1 MGYKTTGSSRA
12 SAKSAVASSIVV
24 ANSDGGFKLS
34 GSSVTAQTSFA
45 AEVVSPGQASVVA
58 TLKSTEI
65 TNVIVTDSSYN
76 NLDDTDI
83 NNATGGYAKIIGRG
97 FIVGAVVYLNG
108 TAVTSTFV
116 NSTEIRITVPPTT
129 SGTYGLMLFNPT
141 GDGAIYLNLQF
152 SSAPSF
158 STDAGTLGTVYEF
171 NATSTNIS
179 ASGDVPLTY
188 SLFSGSLP
196 PGVTLSSTGV
206 LSGTTTATAV
216 SSTYSFV
223 IKVED
228 ADLQETT
235 RSFSLTIVPDVVTW
249 VTPASNSTIAIAA
262 GSNYSTNLSAISA
275 AGKTVTYEAA
285 NLPAGFTLSNGV
297 LSGEYT
303 GTNTIETSTL
313 TAIANDTLKQAVSN
327 ITWSIV
333 FGDLFFDYVTTLIS
347 ASTATTNQPVNNN
360 VFIDNS
366 TNNLLITRNGNA
378 TQGTFSPYGENWST
392 YFDGTG
398 DYLTSPSNAAFA
410 FGTGDFTVEAWVY
423 PVTGI
428 SSTAGFIATNT
439 TTVAGVSLSRDLGWI
454 GTSTITTGFNWSS
467 NIVDNTWNHL
477 AITRSGTTVRWF
489 VNGILVSTQTNSS
502 NLSSSSCAVG
512 QRYSVGG
519 TTMLGYISNA
529 RIIKG
534 TALYTATFTLST
546 VPLLPI
552 AGTSLLTCKDPNI
565 VDDSANRF
573 TITRIGDVSVQKF
586 GPFAGTTLPT
596 PYYSNYF
603 DGSGDYFT
611 LPSNQT
617 QFTMGTGDFTVEMWV
632 YVTSLAAARTL
643 YDTMNA
649 GDSTGT
655 GRFAIQL
662 TTGGVIQIFTL
673 AGTILTS
680 GGTVTVGSWNHI
692 AYSRN
697 SSSGRLYLNGAQVNT
712 TYTDNNNYVVGNS
725 NRPVIGVN
733 AFNNSNNPML
743 GYISDLRVV
752 KGTAVYTANFTPPT
766 APLTAIAGTSLLTC
780 QSNTFIDNSTNNFA
794 ITAAGNTIPSQF
806 APFDVTYST
815 GQSYTSSVF
824 GGSSYFDGTGDSLET
839 QNLVVLTP
847 SSIFTAEC
855 WVYNLGFSGSQY
867 GRGIFSLVD
876 ATNTDRILVRLSA
889 SSNVVNLYGAVAG
902 TGTFGASG
910 VNSSPLTATPMTWTH
925 VALVKQ
931 GSSFVLYLNGVA
943 AITTTSA
950 ANFGN
955 IRRVRIGVSTDGTVP
970 NFNGYISDFR
980 YVNGTAVYTSQFVP
994 QNTPITP
1001 IQNTA
1006 LLVNG
1011 TNAGVYDSSMMSTYE
1026 TVGDAKIDTA
1036 VVKFAGTNSIKFDGT
1051 GDYVV
1056 VPSSI
1061 NYGYGT
1067 GDFTIEFWVYFNT
1080 VSSDQTI
1087 LSNLTSASSIN
1098 PHIYLGGTNNTIR
1111 YFTNSVDRIVS
1122 SALSTN
1128 TWYHIAVSRVAGST
1142 RMFINGTQSG
1152 STYADSNNYGTS
1164 APLGIGTYYSAGVPI
1179 TTQTLNGYVSDVRIT
1194 KGIARY
1200 TANFVAPTSVNIAE

>member
-249 VTPASNSTIAIAA
+249 VTPASDSTIAIAA

-454 GTSTITTGFNWSS
+454 GTNAITTGFNWSS

-477 AITRSGTTVRWF
+477 AITRSGTTVQWF

-546 VPLLPI
+546 IPLLPI
-552 AGTSLLTCKDPNI
+552 AGTSLLTCQSPNI

-573 TITRIGDVSVQKF
+573 AITRIGDVSVQKF

-603 DGSGDYFT
+603 DGSGDSLSITVNSAARLANIFT
-611 LPSNQT
+611 I
-617 QFTMGTGDFTVEMWV
+617 EMWV
-632 YVTSLAAARTL
+632 NPQIAPSNVNYYLGGTTTGPIIGYNGSTFAVARQGAWVLTSPTNPTL
-643 YDTMNA
+643 NTWTHIA
-649 GDSTGT
+649 VVREGTGT
-655 GRFAIQL
+655 NQ
-662 TTGGVIQIFTL
+662 
-673 AGTILTS
+673 
-680 GGTVTVGSWNHI
+680 
-692 AYSRN
+692 YK
-697 SSSGRLYLNGAQVNT
+697 LYLNGVLMVTGTETTAFTAQAGGIIG
-712 TYTDNNNYVVGNS
+712 NN
-725 NRPVIGVN
+725 IKT
-733 AFNNSNNPML
+733 
-743 GYISDLRVV
+743 YISNLRVV
-752 KGTAVYTANFTPPT
+752 NGTAVYTANFTPPT
-766 APLTAIAGTSLLTC
+766 APLTAIAGTDLLTC
-780 QSNTFIDNSTNNFA
+780 QSNTLTDLSTNNFA
-794 ITAAGNTIPSQF
+794 LTAAGNTIPSQF

-815 GQSYTSSVF
+815 GQGYTSSVF

-955 IRRVRIGVSTDGTVP
+955 IRRVRIGVSTDGSTP

-1056 VPSSI
+1056 VPSSL

-1194 KGIARY
+1194 KGTARY
-1200 TANFVAPTSVNIAE
+1200 IANFVAPTSVNIAE